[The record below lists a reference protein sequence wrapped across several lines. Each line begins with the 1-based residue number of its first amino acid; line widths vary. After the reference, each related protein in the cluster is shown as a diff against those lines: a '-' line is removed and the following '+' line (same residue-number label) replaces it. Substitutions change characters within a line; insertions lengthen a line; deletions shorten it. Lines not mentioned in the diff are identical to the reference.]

1 MSTGGVKESVLAK
14 VYAGAMLKLARSS
27 GHADALGEEL
37 ESFAGLV
44 ASNAEFGAVL
54 DSPTVNAST
63 RQRMIEKLFRGK
75 FGDVLVD
82 SLQVLNR
89 NERLFLSEAVAEE
102 YHQLLEEANGRVEV
116 QVRSASP
123 LTDPLRARL
132 REVLAKATGRHV
144 DLIEKIDESLIG
156 GMVVQVGDDKYDSSV
171 RRKLHTVGQLLME
184 RASREIH
191 RGAATAAP

>member
-1 MSTGGVKESVLAK
+1 
-14 VYAGAMLKLARSS
+14 MLRLARST
-27 GHADALGEEL
+27 GQADALGEEL
-37 ESFAGLV
+37 KGFAGLV
-44 ASNAEFGAVL
+44 AGNTEFGAVL

-123 LTDPLRARL
+123 LTDPLRVRL
-132 REVLAKATGRHV
+132 REALAKTTGRQV
-144 DLIEKIDESLIG
+144 DLIERLDESLIG
-156 GMVVQVGDDKYDSSV
+156 GLVVQVGDDKYDSSV
-171 RRKLHTVGQLLME
+171 RRKLQAVGQLLVD
-184 RASREIH
+184 RASREIL
-191 RGAATAAP
+191 RGRSTVGAAG